1 MDLGAEPRSPG
12 YKELI
17 SPNDISGAHYG
28 PEQEVRDEAPSRAQR
43 GARRNLLELQRR
55 RIRPGC
61 RLPAEAPEDKAEVP
75 SGIGD
80 LVLAAELMEM
90 AGVSPCYAQPWGG
103 TQLAVQHDHGA
114 YGVPQEPAVLGRM
127 VRELQETVH
136 RQSQLLQSL
145 QEALAASQERCQEL
159 QVRGEALGG
168 TVLQGGGMGIIAGG
182 TLPIPH
188 PRVSRIPVPG
198 EGPLDTQPLCPTP
211 DELGEGSPDTQPH
224 LHSSA
229 RRGVPGYS
237 APVPHPRWAG
247 RGVPGYPAPVPH
259 TRWAGEGSPD
269 TQPLCPTP
277 DGPGE
282 GSLDTQPHPRVSRI
296 PVPGEGSLDT
306 QPLRPTPDGLGEGSL
321 DTQLRLWL
329 CVPQERS
336 ASECWALVSE
346 LGQRIVA
353 LEAENRNLRCEREQL
368 ESQTQ
373 GLREELE
380 RSRGTVLHISHK
392 LKEQGGRGR
401 QGRFCLAS
409 VRGDG
414 KWLRFYTGFGSA
426 QRLAAFLAF
435 LTEGEP
441 QRGAEPGPPSA
452 LSPEDQLFLV
462 LVRLRLG
469 LLLQDLAFRFH
480 LSETTASRYW
490 LSWTQL
496 METRLAQVPVRCSPR
511 YVERFEPRQAAR
523 VGGIPLVVL
532 DCAQLC
538 FEGRGRRL
546 YALQGCALAAPSGFL
561 AFCCSAA
568 LRGGEGAAGPGLPP
582 FLQDGPVALS
592 ARQGEASR
600 QVLSLA
606 SLADKALRFRFLRG
620 VQPPAMEGQV
630 GRAWAICCYLAC
642 LLHEPMGL
650 P

>member
-12 YKELI
+12 YKESI

-43 GARRNLLELQRR
+43 GARRNLLETQRR

-61 RLPAEAPEDKAEVP
+61 RLPAEAPEDKAEAP

-90 AGVSPCYAQPWGG
+90 AWVSPCYAQPRGG

-114 YGVPQEPAVLGRM
+114 YGVPQEPAALGRM

-159 QVRGEALGG
+159 Q
-168 TVLQGGGMGIIAGG
+168 
-182 TLPIPH
+182 
-188 PRVSRIPVPG
+188 
-198 EGPLDTQPLCPTP
+198 
-211 DELGEGSPDTQPH
+211 
-224 LHSSA
+224 
-229 RRGVPGYS
+229 
-237 APVPHPRWAG
+237 
-247 RGVPGYPAPVPH
+247 
-259 TRWAGEGSPD
+259 
-269 TQPLCPTP
+269 
-277 DGPGE
+277 
-282 GSLDTQPHPRVSRI
+282 
-296 PVPGEGSLDT
+296 
-306 QPLRPTPDGLGEGSL
+306 
-321 DTQLRLWL
+321 
-329 CVPQERS
+329 ERS
-336 ASECWALVSE
+336 ASECWALASE

-392 LKEQGGRGR
+392 LKEQGDRGR
-401 QGRFCLAS
+401 PGRFCLAS

-480 LSETTASRYW
+480 LSEATASRYW

-511 YVERFEPRQAAR
+511 YVERFEPRRAAW
-523 VGGIPLVVL
+523 VGGVPLVVL

-568 LRGGEGAAGPGLPP
+568 LRGGEGAVGPGLPP
-582 FLQDGPVALS
+582 FLRDGPVALS

-600 QVLSLA
+600 QVL

>member
-1 MDLGAEPRSPG
+1 MLQPSPPPA
-12 YKELI
+12 LQI
-17 SPNDISGAHYG
+17 SPNDVSGAHYG
-28 PEQEVRDEAPSRAQR
+28 PEQEVQDEAPGRARR
-43 GARRNLLELQRR
+43 GTRRNLLEPQRR
-55 RIRPGC
+55 RIRLGC
-61 RLPAEAPEDKAEVP
+61 RLPAEAPEDKAEAP

-90 AGVSPCYAQPWGG
+90 AGVSPCDAQPRGG
-103 TQLAVQHDHGA
+103 TQPAVQHDHGA
-114 YGVPQEPAVLGRM
+114 YGVPQEPAALGRM

-145 QEALAASQERCQEL
+145 QEALATSQERCQEL
-159 QVRGEALGG
+159 Q
-168 TVLQGGGMGIIAGG
+168 
-182 TLPIPH
+182 
-188 PRVSRIPVPG
+188 
-198 EGPLDTQPLCPTP
+198 
-211 DELGEGSPDTQPH
+211 
-224 LHSSA
+224 
-229 RRGVPGYS
+229 
-237 APVPHPRWAG
+237 
-247 RGVPGYPAPVPH
+247 
-259 TRWAGEGSPD
+259 
-269 TQPLCPTP
+269 
-277 DGPGE
+277 
-282 GSLDTQPHPRVSRI
+282 
-296 PVPGEGSLDT
+296 
-306 QPLRPTPDGLGEGSL
+306 
-321 DTQLRLWL
+321 
-329 CVPQERS
+329 ERS
-336 ASECWALVSE
+336 ESECWVLASE
-346 LGQRIVA
+346 LGQRIAA

-368 ESQTQ
+368 ESRTQ

-380 RSRGTVLHISHK
+380 RSRSTVLHMGHK
-392 LKEQGGRGR
+392 LKEQGGRAGP
-401 QGRFCLAS
+401 GRFCLAS
-409 VRGDG
+409 VRDDG

-426 QRLAAFLAF
+426 QRLATFLAF
-435 LTEGEP
+435 LREGEP

-480 LSETTASRYW
+480 LSEATASRYW

-511 YVERFEPRQAAR
+511 YVERFEPRRALR
-523 VGGIPLVVL
+523 VGGVPLVVL

-650 P
+650 A

>member
-1 MDLGAEPRSPG
+1 MLQPSPHPA
-12 YKELI
+12 LQI
-17 SPNDISGAHYG
+17 SPNDVSGAHYG
-28 PEQEVRDEAPSRAQR
+28 PEQEVQNEAPGRARR
-43 GARRNLLELQRR
+43 GARRNLLEPQRR

-61 RLPAEAPEDKAEVP
+61 RLPGETSEDKAEAP

-90 AGVSPCYAQPWGG
+90 AGVSPCYAQHRGG
-103 TQLAVQHDHGA
+103 TQPAVQHDHGA
-114 YGVPQEPAVLGRM
+114 YGVPQEPAALHRM

-136 RQSQLLQSL
+136 RQNQLLQSS

-159 QVRGEALGG
+159 Q
-168 TVLQGGGMGIIAGG
+168 
-182 TLPIPH
+182 
-188 PRVSRIPVPG
+188 
-198 EGPLDTQPLCPTP
+198 
-211 DELGEGSPDTQPH
+211 
-224 LHSSA
+224 
-229 RRGVPGYS
+229 
-237 APVPHPRWAG
+237 
-247 RGVPGYPAPVPH
+247 
-259 TRWAGEGSPD
+259 
-269 TQPLCPTP
+269 
-277 DGPGE
+277 
-282 GSLDTQPHPRVSRI
+282 
-296 PVPGEGSLDT
+296 
-306 QPLRPTPDGLGEGSL
+306 
-321 DTQLRLWL
+321 
-329 CVPQERS
+329 ERS
-336 ASECWALVSE
+336 ESECWALASE
-346 LGQRIVA
+346 LGQRIAA
-353 LEAENRNLRCEREQL
+353 LEAENRNLRCERDQL

-380 RSRGTVLHISHK
+380 RSRSTVLHISQK
-392 LKEQGGRGR
+392 LKEQGGRAGP
-401 QGRFCLAS
+401 GRFCLAS
-409 VRGDG
+409 VRDDG

-452 LSPEDQLFLV
+452 LGPEDQLFLV

-480 LSETTASRYW
+480 LSEATVSRYW
-490 LSWTQL
+490 LGWTQL

-511 YVERFEPRQAAR
+511 YVERFEPQRAAR
-523 VGGIPLVVL
+523 VGGVPLVVL

-538 FEGRGRRL
+538 FEGRGRQL

-568 LRGGEGAAGPGLPP
+568 LRGREGGPGLPP
-582 FLQDGPVALS
+582 FLRDGPVALS
-592 ARQGEASR
+592 AQQGEASR

-650 P
+650 A